1 MLYYGGSSLT
11 RRQSLGAEGMSSTN
25 LSVVVLT
32 THAATNY
39 ALIEALARD
48 HRVSGIVF
56 EYQTRLRIRLLLNR
70 LRKLGTLTVLDQAAY
85 KLLDLVIF
93 RPRALRKMGSLLPAC
108 LSQEVL
114 GETELLNVSSI
125 NSPAVTDLLSRLR
138 PEAVV
143 VSGTSLLC
151 SRMLQ
156 TLNGVPIVNIHCG
169 ITPRYRGAHGA
180 FWAVVNEDWDNV
192 GTTVHLI
199 DAGIDTGGILFQESI
214 RIEPDDDPRDLALKQ
229 HLVGIRLA
237 CEAVSAIAENNV
249 KIMHRADLDSRFYS
263 SPTLSSYRMYLK
275 KLHRRFG

>member
-1 MLYYGGSSLT
+1 MLHYGGSSLT
-11 RRQSLGAEGMSSTN
+11 RSQSLGAEGMSSTN

-48 HRVSGIVF
+48 HHVSGIVF
-56 EYQTRLRIRLLLNR
+56 EHQTRLRIRLLLNR
-70 LRKLGTLTVLDQAAY
+70 LRKLGTITVLDQAAY
-85 KLLDLVIF
+85 KLLDLFIF
-93 RPRALRKMGSLLPAC
+93 RPRASRKMGSLLPAC
-108 LSQEVL
+108 LSQEFL

-151 SRMLQ
+151 SGVLQ
-156 TLNGVPIVNIHCG
+156 TLNQVPIVNIHCG

-199 DAGIDTGGILFQESI
+199 DAGIDTGGILLQESI

>member
-11 RRQSLGAEGMSSTN
+11 RSQSLGAEGMSSTN

-56 EYQTRLRIRLLLNR
+56 EHQTRLRLRLFLNR
-70 LRKLGTLTVLDQAAY
+70 LRKLGIITVLDQAAY
-85 KLLDLVIF
+85 KMLDLCIF

-108 LSQEVL
+108 LSQEFL
-114 GETELLNVSSI
+114 AETELVNVRSI
-125 NSPAVTDLLSRLR
+125 NSSIVTDFLARVK

-151 SRMLQ
+151 SRLLQ

-199 DAGIDTGGILFQESI
+199 DAGIDTGEILFQESI

-229 HLVGIRLA
+229 HLVGVRLA